1 MADIYDQATDHEMR
15 ERELAL
21 SVVRANADKQP
32 RLTANGLCHNCG
44 EQLSDG
50 IVFCDSFC
58 RDDWQMRVARNK

>member
-1 MADIYDQATDHEMR
+1 MTDIYDQATDIEMR

-44 EQLSDG
+44 EQLGDG
-50 IVFCDSFC
+50 VVFCDSFC
-58 RDDWQMRVARNK
+58 RDDWQRRAARNK

>member
-44 EQLSDG
+44 EPLDDG
-50 IVFCDSFC
+50 VVFCDEYC
-58 RDDWQMRVARNK
+58 KADWQRRDLRGK